1 LLELKYGT
9 PADAV
14 RRLGSVSGIR
24 EAFRGFQKDLYG
36 DDN

>member
-1 LLELKYGT
+1 MAPRGRR
-9 PADAV
+9 

-24 EAFRGFQKDLYG
+24 EALRGFQKDLYG